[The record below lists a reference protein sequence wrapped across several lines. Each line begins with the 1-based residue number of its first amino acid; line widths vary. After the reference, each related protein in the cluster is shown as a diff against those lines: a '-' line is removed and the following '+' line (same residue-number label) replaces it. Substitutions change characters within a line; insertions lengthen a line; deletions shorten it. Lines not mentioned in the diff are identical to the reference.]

1 MLRNPSTKYR
11 PFTPID
17 LADRTWPNRVIGAPP
32 TWCSVDLRDGN
43 QALIEPMDAARKRRM
58 FDMLIKIGFKEI
70 EVGFPAAS
78 QTDYDFVREIIEQDL
93 IPDDV
98 TIQVLTQARPEL
110 IARSYESL
118 KGARRAIMHLYN
130 STSIAQRR
138 VVFKLDRA
146 GIVDIAVRGAAAI
159 REHSLRERGTEWVFQ
174 YSPESFTGTELDFAV
189 EICDA
194 VNAVWEPTPQR
205 RTILNLPATVEMA
218 TPNVYADQIEW
229 FSRHVARRES
239 QIISVHPHN
248 DRGTGVAAAE
258 LAVMAGAQRVEG
270 TLFGNGERTGNV
282 DIVTLALNLYTQ
294 GVDPGLDFAN
304 INEAARCAEAC
315 NQLPI
320 HPRHPYVGDLVF
332 TAFSGSHQDAIKKG
346 LAARAEDE
354 QWDVPYLPIDPSDLG
369 RSYDSIIRVNSQSG
383 KGGVAYL
390 LERDYQLV
398 MPRRLQIEFSQVV
411 QAAADTSGKELTSQE
426 LWELFASEYLSPR
439 APFVYRSHQLA
450 ASTDGADSERLT
462 LQVEHDGRLENL
474 HGQGSGPIDAM
485 VKAIGLPFDVLSYEE
500 HSRGQGS
507 AAQAVSYIEITT
519 RSRRTL
525 FGAGMHPNIITASLL
540 AMLSAV
546 NRAVAQGALPARA
559 EKTRTGT

>member
-11 PFTPID
+11 SFPPIG
-17 LADRTWPNRVIGAPP
+17 LIDRTWPGRVISAPP
-32 TWCSVDLRDGN
+32 VWCSVDLRDGN

-58 FDMLIKIGFKEI
+58 FDMLVKIGFKEI

-78 QTDYDFVREIIEQDL
+78 QTDFDFVREIIEEKL
-93 IPDDV
+93 VPDDV
-98 TIQVLTQARPEL
+98 TIQVLTQARPAL

-118 KGARRAIMHLYN
+118 QGARRAIMHVYN
-130 STSIAQRR
+130 STSTTQRR
-138 VVFKLDRA
+138 VVFRCDRA
-146 GIVDIAVRGAAAI
+146 GIIDIAVRGATAV
-159 REHSLRERGTEWVFQ
+159 RENALRYPDTEWIFQ
-174 YSPESFTGTELDFAV
+174 YSPESFTGTEMDFAV
-189 EICDA
+189 EVCDA

-205 RTILNLPATVEMA
+205 KTILNLPATVEMA
-218 TPNVYADQIEW
+218 TPNIYADQIEW
-229 FSRHVARRES
+229 FGRNVARRDC

-248 DRGTGVAAAE
+248 DRGTAVAAAE
-258 LAVMAGAQRVEG
+258 LAVMAGAERIEG

-282 DIVTLALNLYTQ
+282 DLVSLALNLYTQ
-294 GVDPGLDFAN
+294 GIDSGLDFSN
-304 INEAARCAEAC
+304 INEVARCAEAC

-346 LAARAEDE
+346 LAARAFEDV
-354 QWDVPYLPIDPSDLG
+354 WDVPYLPIDPSDLG

-411 QAAADTSGKELTSQE
+411 QAAADTTGKELTSQE
-426 LWELFASEYLSPR
+426 IWDLFQAEYLLARGPL
-439 APFVYRSHQLA
+439 VYRTHQLA

-462 LQVEHDGRLENL
+462 LQVEREGRLETL
-474 HGQGSGPIDAM
+474 LGQGSGPIDAV
-485 VKAIGLPFDVLSYEE
+485 VKAIGLDFDVLSYEE
-500 HSRGQGS
+500 HSRGTGS
-507 AAQAVSYIEITT
+507 AAQAISFIEITT
-519 RSRRTL
+519 RSRHTL

-540 AMLSAV
+540 AVFSAV
-546 NRAVAQGALPARA
+546 NRAIAKGMLSAERA
-559 EKTRTGT
+559 KVRTGT

>member
-1 MLRNPSTKYR
+1 MLQEPSTKYR
-11 PFTPID
+11 AFAPID
-17 LADRTWPNRVIGAPP
+17 IVDRTWPSRVITAPP
-32 TWCSVDLRDGN
+32 LWCSVDLRDGN

-58 FDMLIKIGFKEI
+58 FDMLVRIGFKEI

-78 QTDYDFVREIIEQDL
+78 QTDFDFVREIIEQGL

-98 TIQVLTQARPEL
+98 TIQVLTQARTEL
-110 IARSYESL
+110 IARTYESL
-118 KGARRAIMHLYN
+118 RGARRAIVHVYN
-130 STSIAQRR
+130 STSAAQRR
-138 VVFKLDRA
+138 VVFRLDRA
-146 GIVDIAVRGAAAI
+146 GIVDIAVRGATAV
-159 REHSLRERGTEWVFQ
+159 REEAERQRDTEWVFQ

-194 VNAVWEPTPQR
+194 VNAVWEPTPTR
-205 RTILNLPATVEMA
+205 KTILNLPATVEMA
-218 TPNVYADQIEW
+218 TPNIYADQIEW
-229 FSRHVARRES
+229 FIRHVARRDC
-239 QIISVHPHN
+239 QVISVHPHN

-258 LAVMAGAQRVEG
+258 LAVMAGADRVEG

-282 DIVTLALNLYTQ
+282 DIVTLALNLYSQ
-294 GVDPGLDFAN
+294 GVDPKLDFSN
-304 INEAARCAEAC
+304 INEVARCAEAC

-346 LAARAEDE
+346 LAARTPEE
-354 QWDVPYLPIDPSDLG
+354 LWEVPYLPIDPSDLG

-390 LERDYQLV
+390 LERDYQLL

-411 QAAADTSGKELTSQE
+411 QAAADITGKELTSKE
-426 LWELFASEYLSPR
+426 LWDLFTREYLLPTR
-439 APFVYRSHQLA
+439 PLVYRSHQLA
-450 ASTDGADSERLT
+450 ASTDGADSERLS
-462 LQVEHDGRLENL
+462 LQVERDGRLETL
-474 HGQGSGPIDAM
+474 IGQGSGPIDAI
-485 VKAIGLPFDVLSYEE
+485 VKAIGLDFDVLSYEE

-540 AMLSAV
+540 AVISAV
-546 NRAVAQGALPARA
+546 NRAIRSGSLADTA
-559 EKTRTGT
+559 ENARTGT

>member
-1 MLRNPSTKYR
+1 MLRNPSTKYQ
-11 PFTPID
+11 PFERID
-17 LADRTWPNRVIGAPP
+17 LPDRRWPSQVIQAPP

-43 QALIEPMDAARKRRM
+43 QALIEPMDAGRKRRM
-58 FDMLIKIGFKEI
+58 FDMLLKIGFKEI

-78 QTDYDFVREIIEQDL
+78 QTDYDFVRELIERRL

-110 IARSYESL
+110 IARTYESL
-118 KGARRAIMHLYN
+118 RGARRAIVHVYN
-130 STSIAQRR
+130 STSVAQRR
-138 VVFKLDRA
+138 VVFRTDRA
-146 GIVDIAVRGAAAI
+146 GIIEIALRGATAVR
-159 REHSLRERGTEWVFQ
+159 EHAERHRDTEWVFE

-194 VNAVWEPTPQR
+194 VNAIWEPTPRQKS
-205 RTILNLPATVEMA
+205 ILNLPATVEMA
-218 TPNVYADQIEW
+218 TPNTYADQIEW
-229 FSRHVARRES
+229 FSRHVAKRD
-239 QIISVHPHN
+239 SVLLSIHPHN

-258 LAVMAGAQRVEG
+258 LAVMAGAERIEG

-294 GVDPGLDFAN
+294 GIDPALDFSN
-304 INEAARCAEAC
+304 INEAARCSEAC

-346 LAARAEDE
+346 LAARGDADL
-354 QWDVPYLPIDPSDLG
+354 WDVPYLPVDPADLG

-390 LERDYQLV
+390 LERDYQLI

-411 QAAADTSGKELTSQE
+411 QAAADITGKELTSQE
-426 LWELFASEYLSPR
+426 LWELFEREYLAPR
-439 APFVYRSHQLA
+439 QPFLYRGHQLA
-450 ASTDGADSERLT
+450 ASTDGADSERLA
-462 LQVEHDGRLENL
+462 LQVEREGRLEAW

-485 VKAIGLPFDVLSYEE
+485 VKAVGLPFDVLSYEE
-500 HSRGQGS
+500 HSRGEGS
-507 AAQAVSYIEITT
+507 GAKAVSYIEITT

-525 FGAGMHPNIITASLL
+525 FGAGMHTNIVTASLL
-540 AMLSAV
+540 AILSAV
-546 NRAVAQGALPARA
+546 NRAVAQGALPARVDA
-559 EKTRTGT
+559 AMTGT